1 VNLLAV
7 GMRPGQSQLQQPL
20 QMVKTQAL
28 ISAEKPGFRDKGR
41 SCLGVFCDPLPGWD
55 DDVLMIYRQA
65 SLHFV
70 RQAWKLLKG
79 HVWPIILI
87 FILCDAAAFATNRI
101 SHRLTNEGQ
110 HSHCHAL
117 LLLRVSPTSNLCCPV
132 TCVPQMLLYLH
143 ICKRLQTVL

>member
-1 VNLLAV
+1 
-7 GMRPGQSQLQQPL
+7 
-20 QMVKTQAL
+20 
-28 ISAEKPGFRDKGR
+28 
-41 SCLGVFCDPLPGWD
+41 
-55 DDVLMIYRQA
+55 MIYRQA

-117 LLLRVSPTSNLCCPV
+117 VLLHVSPTSKLSCPSHMRTTNAALFARGCKQSHEPPCMTV
-132 TCVPQMLLYLH
+132 TGLLEHYSGNESLEAT
-143 ICKRLQTVL
+143 C

>member
-1 VNLLAV
+1 
-7 GMRPGQSQLQQPL
+7 M
-20 QMVKTQAL
+20 T
-28 ISAEKPGFRDKGR
+28 AEKPVFNDKGR
-41 SCLGVFCDPLPGWD
+41 SCLVVFCDPFPD
-55 DDVLMIYRQA
+55 CHDEVLMVYRQA

-110 HSHCHAL
+110 HSHCYAL
-117 LLLRVSPTSNLCCPV
+117 LCVS
-132 TCVPQMLLYLH
+132 H
-143 ICKRLQTVL
+143 IKPKLSQ